1 MKWRIAS
8 VAFLLGSLCTGL
20 SWLSLQPVLIRL
32 LELGRRVAAPGSP
45 DAEVLAQVR
54 GFLPLALGLDLV
66 ALTLLAYAV
75 LYLTVGRPLRSAENM
90 VEQLGRLELDPH
102 LSPTPGGPLLSRM
115 QRALQR
121 LAEALRE
128 EQALTRSQVESLRD
142 ANTRLAR
149 AQTELVTSERLATV
163 GRLAAGVAHEIGNPL
178 AGILGYLSLARM
190 KAPSP
195 ELKDYVDRIDH
206 EVQRIDRI
214 VRGLLDLGRP
224 ETASP
229 GPVDVGA
236 VVETCVRLVRA
247 APELTGVTVD
257 LALEPGVV
265 ARAEAGP
272 LSQVLINLLLNAAQA
287 MGGQGRVKVLAR
299 LEGAEAL
306 VVVRDQGPGIA
317 PEVMPRLF
325 EPFFT
330 TKGRQGTG
338 LGLAVSLRLV
348 QVMGGRLG
356 AENLPEGGACFTM
369 SLPAVG
375 ADAGGVTA
383 RP

>member
-8 VAFLLGSLCTGL
+8 VAFLLSSLCTGL

-32 LELGRRVAAPGSP
+32 LDLGRRLVSPGSP

-66 ALTLLAYAV
+66 ALTLLAYVV
-75 LYLTVGRPLRSAENM
+75 LDLTVGRPLRSAEAM
-90 VEQLGRLELDPH
+90 VEQLGRLEPDPH
-102 LSPTPGGPLLSRM
+102 LTPTQGGPLLSRM

-121 LAEALRE
+121 LAEALRS
-128 EQALTRSQVESLRD
+128 EQALTRSQVESLRE
-142 ANTRLAR
+142 ANLRLSR
-149 AQTELVTSERLATV
+149 AQTELVSAERLATV
-163 GRLAAGVAHEIGNPL
+163 GRLAAGVAHEVGNPL

-190 KAPSP
+190 KAPTA
-195 ELKDYVDRIDH
+195 ELKDYLERIDH

-224 ETASP
+224 ETSSP
-229 GPVDVGA
+229 GPVDVGS

-247 APELTGVTVD
+247 APELAGVSVE
-257 LALEPGVV
+257 LSLEPGVF
-265 ARAEAGP
+265 ARAETGP
-272 LSQVLINLLLNAAQA
+272 LSQILINLLLNAAQA
-287 MGGQGRVKVLAR
+287 MGGKGSVTVVTRREQGEVQL
-299 LEGAEAL
+299 L
-306 VVVRDQGPGIA
+306 VRDQGPGIP

-338 LGLAVSLRLV
+338 LGLAVSLRLT

-356 AENLPEGGACFTM
+356 AENLPEGGARFTV
-369 SLPAVG
+369 SLPAV
-375 ADAGGVTA
+375 
-383 RP
+383 